1 MDAQAKEFKTGW
13 NSFKTVLKQVLIGK
27 LWKKKLEKATVI
39 SNISYNLFL
48 FWLTMGMILL
58 ETVFLDISIT
68 FFHRSLMFL
77 SFCICLHY
85 SFHKHI
91 QCNFYKLGNYSVENV
106 FQVAWQFRSSR
117 VSSLW

>member
-27 LWKKKLEKATVI
+27 LWKKLEKATVI
-39 SNISYNLFL
+39 SNMSYNLFL

-68 FFHRSLMFL
+68 FFTEVW
-77 SFCICLHY
+77 C
-85 SFHKHI
+85 
-91 QCNFYKLGNYSVENV
+91 FYLFV
-106 FQVAWQFRSSR
+106 FAYTILFISTHNAALTNWVISQWKM
-117 VSSLW
+117 